1 MLEEGA
7 PKMIRSA
14 LALVAAGWFASNAAT
29 FLPIPFVY
37 LNDGQLGGID
47 GDAGAVAVTWAARTL
62 FAGLT
67 ALSLAT
73 VDWDWL
79 WGLVRSGRGADGN
92 PGA

>member
-1 MLEEGA
+1 
-7 PKMIRSA
+7 MIRSA
-14 LALVAAGWFASNAAT
+14 LALIAAGWFAYNGAT

-62 FAGLT
+62 FAGLA
-67 ALSLAT
+67 ALSLAML
-73 VDWDWL
+73 DWDWL
-79 WGLVRSGRGADGN
+79 VDLVRSGRGTDGH

>member
-1 MLEEGA
+1 
-7 PKMIRSA
+7 MIRSA
-14 LALVAAGWFASNAAT
+14 LALVAAGWFAMNAAA

-37 LNDGQLGGID
+37 PNEGQLGGID

-62 FAGLT
+62 FAGLA

-79 WGLVRSGRGADGN
+79 VGLVRSGSRSDGD
-92 PGA
+92 PGT